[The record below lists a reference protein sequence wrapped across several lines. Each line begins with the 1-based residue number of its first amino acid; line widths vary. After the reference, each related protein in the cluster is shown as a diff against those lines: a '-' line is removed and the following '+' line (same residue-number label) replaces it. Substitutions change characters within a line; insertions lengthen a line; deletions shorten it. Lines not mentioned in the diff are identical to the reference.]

1 VSNSPEQFG
10 AKASLTRRISDDI
23 RRRILNKEW
32 HPGDKIHSESELAS
46 TYKVSRVTVRTAL
59 KTLEYQGLVD
69 IRHGSGTYVNDFG
82 RAIPTGLNELRS
94 MSETISELGYSP
106 GMEYKTAIIRP
117 ANKQE
122 MEKLQLDNA
131 DSVLYLERA
140 VLADNKAVAYSY
152 DTINIASVPP
162 EVVEEMKTGSVFS
175 SLDSINQRPLRAL
188 AEVHAVID
196 KNIGWGDQRPTNDL
210 FLLLQQIH
218 YAGDGE
224 PIMYS
229 RTYFMEGRFQ
239 FLILRTR

>member
-1 VSNSPEQFG
+1 
-10 AKASLTRRISDDI
+10 
-23 RRRILNKEW
+23 
-32 HPGDKIHSESELAS
+32 
-46 TYKVSRVTVRTAL
+46 
-59 KTLEYQGLVD
+59 
-69 IRHGSGTYVNDFG
+69 
-82 RAIPTGLNELRS
+82 
-94 MSETISELGYSP
+94 
-106 GMEYKTAIIRP
+106 
-117 ANKQE
+117 
-122 MEKLQLDNA
+122 
-131 DSVLYLERA
+131 
-140 VLADNKAVAYSY
+140 
-152 DTINIASVPP
+152 VPP
-162 EVVEEMKTGSVFS
+162 EVVEEMKIGSVFS